1 MTDPS
6 CVSVING
13 LMIVYEA
20 QLNAVDNVKRK
31 KPYMREHMLFILTI
45 NLYQFQERTKVL
57 EIGCS

>member
-45 NLYQFQERTKVL
+45 NLYRFQERTKVL
-57 EIGCS
+57 EIGC

>member
-57 EIGCS
+57 EIGC